1 MFSNFSIEL
10 THGISLEGYLVFE
23 NAGEIKV
30 LFEVETQKSLDDHT
44 EH

>member
-10 THGISLEGYLVFE
+10 NDGISLEGFLVFE

-30 LFEVETQKSLDDHT
+30 LFDVETQKSLNNHT

>member
-1 MFSNFSIEL
+1 M
-10 THGISLEGYLVFE
+10 SLEGSLVFE

-30 LFEVETQKSLDDHT
+30 LFEVETQSLDDHT